1 MRILI
6 VDASTETQA
15 ACAKRFEGFTKSD
28 RETLDL
34 KVRLVSEREF
44 LARLPE
50 TDVLIFGAGISSQAV
65 SLARQARIEA
75 PWIQIVMFVGD
86 KEYGGGAFRSAH
98 SVGVR
103 KVFPDSAGSLDLLQ
117 ELVAINADFRKE
129 GRTYEGR
136 IVVVMHAKGGVGA
149 TSVAAALG
157 EVCSGYAR
165 RTMMWDLD
173 VETKDLSRA
182 LAASGPEAKIVS
194 GWVNGSRDINR
205 ETFRDAL
212 IPIGDAVSILTPPDR
227 FAESMDLVCHAD
239 GMEIAQ
245 RILELSKVLFDVVI
259 IDTGGRMGPAVG
271 GLLRSADT
279 VLLVIDDSELG
290 LTAVD
295 LLLTSVKVLMGGGTD
310 RLRFLINPS
319 SQKTVNLNQISADL
333 EAVHNLSETVWSLP
347 VLPFDPKASSW
358 AGSGNTIYSSGN
370 KVLKQTFEEIA
381 RRLLLLEQNDSKDEH
396 SQVDDSGERLGWL
409 QKFFKRRADGV
420 GR

>member
-1 MRILI
+1 MRVLI
-6 VDASTETQA
+6 VDNSTETQA
-15 ACAKRFEGFTKSD
+15 ACAKRIEGFAKSD
-28 RETLDL
+28 KEMLDL
-34 KVRLVSEREF
+34 KVRLVNDREF
-44 LARLPE
+44 LARLSE
-50 TDVLIFGAGISSQAV
+50 ADVVIFGAGISDQAV
-65 SLARQARIEA
+65 SLARQARAEA

-136 IVVVMHAKGGVGA
+136 IVVVLHAKGGVGA

-212 IPIGDAVSILTPPDR
+212 IPIAGDVSILTPPDR

-245 RILELSKVLFDVVI
+245 RIVELSKVLFDVVI
-259 IDTGGRMGPAVG
+259 IDTAGRMGPAVG

-279 VLLVIDDSELG
+279 VLLVTDDSELG

-295 LLLTSVKVLMGGGTD
+295 LLLTSAKVLMGGTD

-319 SQKTVNLNQISADL
+319 SEKPVDFKQISADL
-333 EAVHNLSETVWSLP
+333 EAVHNLSELAWSLP
-347 VLPFDPKASSW
+347 VLPFDPKASTW
-358 AGSGNTIYSSGN
+358 PGSGSTLYSSGN
-370 KVLKQTFEEIA
+370 KGLKQAFDEIA
-381 RRLLLLEQNDSKDEH
+381 RRLMLVEQRGAQDDDSHLE
-396 SQVDDSGERLGWL
+396 DSGETLGWL
-409 QKFFKRRADGV
+409 QRFFRRRSDSV